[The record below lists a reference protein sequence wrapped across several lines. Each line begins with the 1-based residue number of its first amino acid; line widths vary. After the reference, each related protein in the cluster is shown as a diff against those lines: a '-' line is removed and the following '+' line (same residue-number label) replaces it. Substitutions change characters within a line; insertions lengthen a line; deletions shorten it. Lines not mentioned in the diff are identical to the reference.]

1 MSAKSYLN
9 RARALKLSIKALE
22 RKRQEFEALKTAI
35 SSPMR
40 DSDPVQ
46 TSKSGE
52 APYARTV
59 EKLIEIDESLA
70 LRVGEY
76 ADTLAEMEAEIGR
89 LENPVYVELLTRRYL
104 DFQRFE
110 RISYEMQ
117 YSFAYTLNLHSEGLR
132 AFEQLYPGK
141 CFPDK
146 RC

>member
-9 RARALKLSIKALE
+9 RARALKLSIRALD

-110 RISYEMQ
+110 RISYEMH
-117 YSFAYTLNLHSEGLR
+117 YSFRYTLNLHQEALR
-132 AFEQLYPGK
+132 AFETVFPDK
-141 CFPDK
+141 CFPNPG
-146 RC
+146 

>member
-9 RARALKLSIKALE
+9 RARALKLTIRALE

-59 EKLIEIDESLA
+59 EKLIDIDESLA

-89 LENPVYVELLTRRYL
+89 LENPVYVEVLTRRYL
-104 DFQRFE
+104 DFQRYE
-110 RISYEMQ
+110 RIAVDMH
-117 YSFAYTLNLHSEGLR
+117 YSFDYVKNLHGKALR
-132 AFEQLYPGK
+132 AFEEKYPEK
-141 CFPDK
+141 FIK
-146 RC
+146 